1 MEENNKLF
9 LPISEE
15 KLKVLNGIYVE
26 SVVAYDIENIMKLVK
41 IIENVIR
48 GEEFRNYCDEFLWE
62 LKTYEHKR
70 YVYGI
75 QYIEKRLLIKE
86 NEGKEPLIYDF
97 VGNDEEKKD
106 TLLSDI
112 KVLYKNYID
121 FYFTSDTT
129 KGIVYKI
136 TKMPL
141 NEVIK
146 NVNMLADLKNKLLE
160 ESIENV
166 KNMCVK
172 ELSVIK
178 TINIDNVFKH
188 NLCLTDVV
196 DKLLEQLESCSR

>member
-15 KLKVLNGIYVE
+15 KIRVLNGIYVE

-75 QYIEKRLLIKE
+75 QYIEKRLLVKE
-86 NEGKEPLIYDF
+86 DEDKEPLIYDF
-97 VGNDEEKKD
+97 VGNDEEKKN

-129 KGIVYKI
+129 KDVVYKMI
-136 TKMPL
+136 KILEKIGKPDYRCDN
-141 NEVIK
+141 NE
-146 NVNMLADLKNKLLE
+146 LLE
-160 ESIENV
+160 ELIENV
-166 KNMCVK
+166 KNICTK

-178 TINIDNVFKH
+178 TINIDNVFEH

-196 DKLLEQLESCSR
+196 NKLSEQLESCGR

>member
-15 KLKVLNGIYVE
+15 KIRVLNGIYVE

-41 IIENVIR
+41 IIENIIR
-48 GEEFRNYCDEFLWE
+48 GKEFRTYYNEFLWE

-112 KVLYKNYID
+112 KVLYKKYID

-129 KGIVYKI
+129 KGVVYKM
-136 TKMPL
+136 TKILEKIGKPDYKCIN
-141 NEVIK
+141 NE
-146 NVNMLADLKNKLLE
+146 LLE

-166 KNMCVK
+166 KNMCAK

-178 TINIDNVFKH
+178 TINIDNVFEH
-188 NLCLTDVV
+188 NLYLTDVV
-196 DKLLEQLESCSR
+196 DKLSEQLESCSI

>member
-15 KLKVLNGIYVE
+15 KIRVLNGIYVE

-112 KVLYKNYID
+112 KVLYKKYID

-129 KGIVYKI
+129 KGVVYKM
-136 TKMPL
+136 TKILENIGKPDYKCDN
-141 NEVIK
+141 NE
-146 NVNMLADLKNKLLE
+146 LLE

>member
-75 QYIEKRLLIKE
+75 QYIEKRLLVKE
-86 NEGKEPLIYDF
+86 DEDKEPLIYDF

-112 KVLYKNYID
+112 KVLYKKYID
-121 FYFTSDTT
+121 FYFTSDST
-129 KGIVYKI
+129 KGVVYKI
-136 TKMPL
+136 TKILEKIGKPDYKCIN
-141 NEVIK
+141 NE
-146 NVNMLADLKNKLLE
+146 LLE

-166 KNMCVK
+166 KNMCAK

-178 TINIDNVFKH
+178 TINIDNVFEH
-188 NLCLTDVV
+188 NLYLTDVV
-196 DKLLEQLESCSR
+196 DKLSEQLESCSI

>member
-62 LKTYEHKR
+62 LRTYEHKR

-75 QYIEKRLLIKE
+75 QYIEKRLLVKE
-86 NEGKEPLIYDF
+86 DEDKEPLIYDF

-112 KVLYKNYID
+112 KVLYKKYID
-121 FYFTSDTT
+121 FYFTSDST
-129 KGIVYKI
+129 KGVVYKI
-136 TKMPL
+136 TKILEKIGKPDYKCIN
-141 NEVIK
+141 NE
-146 NVNMLADLKNKLLE
+146 LLE

-166 KNMCVK
+166 KNMCAK

-178 TINIDNVFKH
+178 TINIDNVFEH
-188 NLCLTDVV
+188 NLYLTDVV
-196 DKLLEQLESCSR
+196 DKLSEQLESCSI

>member
-15 KLKVLNGIYVE
+15 KIRVLNGIYVE

-97 VGNDEEKKD
+97 VGNEA
-106 TLLSDI
+106 L
-112 KVLYKNYID
+112 
-121 FYFTSDTT
+121 
-129 KGIVYKI
+129 
-136 TKMPL
+136 
-141 NEVIK
+141 
-146 NVNMLADLKNKLLE
+146 
-160 ESIENV
+160 
-166 KNMCVK
+166 
-172 ELSVIK
+172 
-178 TINIDNVFKH
+178 
-188 NLCLTDVV
+188 
-196 DKLLEQLESCSR
+196 

>member
-62 LKTYEHKR
+62 LRTYEHKR

-75 QYIEKRLLIKE
+75 QYIEKRLLVKE
-86 NEGKEPLIYDF
+86 DEDKEPLIYDF

-112 KVLYKNYID
+112 KVLYKKYID
-121 FYFTSDTT
+121 FYFTSDST
-129 KGIVYKI
+129 KGVVYKI
-136 TKMPL
+136 TKILEKIGKPDYKCIN
-141 NEVIK
+141 NEI
-146 NVNMLADLKNKLLE
+146 LE

-166 KNMCVK
+166 KNMCAK

-178 TINIDNVFKH
+178 TINIDNVFEH
-188 NLCLTDVV
+188 NLYLTDVV
-196 DKLLEQLESCSR
+196 DKLSEQLESCSI

>member
-15 KLKVLNGIYVE
+15 KIRVLNGIYVE

-75 QYIEKRLLIKE
+75 QYIEKRLLVKE
-86 NEGKEPLIYDF
+86 DEDKEPLIYDF

-112 KVLYKNYID
+112 KVLYKKYID
-121 FYFTSDTT
+121 FYFTSDST
-129 KGIVYKI
+129 KGVVYKI
-136 TKMPL
+136 TKILEKIGKPDYKCIN
-141 NEVIK
+141 NE
-146 NVNMLADLKNKLLE
+146 LLE

-166 KNMCVK
+166 KNMCAK

-178 TINIDNVFKH
+178 TINIDNVFEH
-188 NLCLTDVV
+188 NLYLTDVV
-196 DKLLEQLESCSR
+196 DKLSEQLESCSI

>member
-41 IIENVIR
+41 IIENIIR
-48 GEEFRNYCDEFLWE
+48 GKEFRTYYNEFLWE

-112 KVLYKNYID
+112 KVLYKKYID

-129 KGIVYKI
+129 KGVVYKM
-136 TKMPL
+136 TKILENIGKPDYKCDN
-141 NEVIK
+141 NE
-146 NVNMLADLKNKLLE
+146 LLE

>member
-15 KLKVLNGIYVE
+15 KIRVLNGIYVE

-75 QYIEKRLLIKE
+75 QYIEKRLLVKE
-86 NEGKEPLIYDF
+86 DEDKEPLIYDF
-97 VGNDEEKKD
+97 VGNDEEKKN

-129 KGIVYKI
+129 KDVVYKM
-136 TKMPL
+136 TKILEKIGKPDYKCIN
-141 NEVIK
+141 NE
-146 NVNMLADLKNKLLE
+146 LLE

-166 KNMCVK
+166 KNMCAK

-178 TINIDNVFKH
+178 TINIDNVFEH
-188 NLCLTDVV
+188 NLYLIDVV
-196 DKLLEQLESCSR
+196 NKLSEQLESCSI

>member
-112 KVLYKNYID
+112 KVLYKKYID

-129 KGIVYKI
+129 KGVVYKM
-136 TKMPL
+136 TKILENIGKPDYKCDN
-141 NEVIK
+141 NE
-146 NVNMLADLKNKLLE
+146 LLE

>member
-15 KLKVLNGIYVE
+15 KIRVLNGIYVE

-62 LKTYEHKR
+62 LRTYEHKR

-75 QYIEKRLLIKE
+75 QYIEKRLLVKE
-86 NEGKEPLIYDF
+86 DEDKEPLIYDF

-112 KVLYKNYID
+112 KVLYKKYID
-121 FYFTSDTT
+121 FYFTSDST
-129 KGIVYKI
+129 KGVVYKI
-136 TKMPL
+136 TKILEKIGKPDYKCIN
-141 NEVIK
+141 NE
-146 NVNMLADLKNKLLE
+146 LLE

-166 KNMCVK
+166 KNMCAK

-178 TINIDNVFKH
+178 TINIDNVFEH
-188 NLCLTDVV
+188 NL
-196 DKLLEQLESCSR
+196 

>member
-15 KLKVLNGIYVE
+15 KIRVLNGIYVE

-41 IIENVIR
+41 IIENAVR

-75 QYIEKRLLIKE
+75 QYIEKRLLVKE
-86 NEGKEPLIYDF
+86 DEGKEPLIYDF
-97 VGNDEEKKD
+97 VGNDEEKKGI
-106 TLLSDI
+106 LLSDI
-112 KVLYKNYID
+112 KVLYKKYID

-129 KGIVYKI
+129 KGVVYKM
-136 TKMPL
+136 TKILEKIGKPDYKCDN
-141 NEVIK
+141 NEI
-146 NVNMLADLKNKLLE
+146 LE
-160 ESIENV
+160 ESIENA
-166 KNMCVK
+166 KNICSK

-178 TINIDNVFKH
+178 TINIDNVFEH
-188 NLCLTDVV
+188 NLYLTDVV
-196 DKLLEQLESCSR
+196 DKLSEQLESCSI

>member
-15 KLKVLNGIYVE
+15 KIRVLNGIYVE

-112 KVLYKNYID
+112 KVLYKKYID

-129 KGIVYKI
+129 KGVVYKM
-136 TKMPL
+136 TKILENIGKPDYKCIN
-141 NEVIK
+141 NE
-146 NVNMLADLKNKLLE
+146 LLE

-166 KNMCVK
+166 KNMCAK

-178 TINIDNVFKH
+178 TINIDNVFEH
-188 NLCLTDVV
+188 NLYLTDVV
-196 DKLLEQLESCSR
+196 DKLSEQLESCSI

>member
-26 SVVAYDIENIMKLVK
+26 SVLTYDIENIMKLVK

-48 GEEFRNYCDEFLWE
+48 GEEFRTYCDEFLWE

-86 NEGKEPLIYDF
+86 NEDKEPLIYDF
-97 VGNDEEKKD
+97 VGNDEEKKN

-136 TKMPL
+136 TKMLEKIGKPDYKCDN
-141 NEVIK
+141 NE
-146 NVNMLADLKNKLLE
+146 LLE

-166 KNMCVK
+166 KNMCTK

-178 TINIDNVFKH
+178 TINIDNVFEH

-196 DKLLEQLESCSR
+196 NKLLDQLESCSR

>member
-1 MEENNKLF
+1 MEENNKLL

-15 KLKVLNGIYVE
+15 KIKVLNGIYVE

-41 IIENVIR
+41 IIENAVR
-48 GEEFRNYCDEFLWE
+48 GEEFRTYCDEFLWE

-86 NEGKEPLIYDF
+86 NEDKEPLIYDF

-121 FYFTSDTT
+121 FYFTSDST
-129 KGIVYKI
+129 KGIVYKM
-136 TKMPL
+136 TKIIEKIGKPDYKCDN
-141 NEVIK
+141 NES
-146 NVNMLADLKNKLLE
+146 LE
-160 ESIENV
+160 ESIKNV
-166 KNMCVK
+166 KNMCAK

-178 TINIDNVFKH
+178 TINIDNVFEH
-188 NLCLTDVV
+188 NLCLTDAV
-196 DKLLEQLESCSR
+196 DKLSEQLECCGR

>member
-15 KLKVLNGIYVE
+15 KIRVLNGIYVE

-41 IIENVIR
+41 IIENIIR

-75 QYIEKRLLIKE
+75 QYIEKRLLVKE
-86 NEGKEPLIYDF
+86 DEDKEPLIYDF

-112 KVLYKNYID
+112 KVLYKKYID

-129 KGIVYKI
+129 KGVVYKI
-136 TKMPL
+136 TKILEKIGKPDYKCIN
-141 NEVIK
+141 NE
-146 NVNMLADLKNKLLE
+146 LLE

-178 TINIDNVFKH
+178 TINIDNVFEH
-188 NLCLTDVV
+188 NLYLTDVV
-196 DKLLEQLESCSR
+196 DKLSEQLESCSI

>member
-15 KLKVLNGIYVE
+15 KIRVLNGIYVE

-41 IIENVIR
+41 IIENIIR
-48 GEEFRNYCDEFLWE
+48 GKEFRTYYNEFLWE

-112 KVLYKNYID
+112 KVLYKKYID

-129 KGIVYKI
+129 KGVVYKM
-136 TKMPL
+136 TKILEKIGKPDYKCDN
-141 NEVIK
+141 NE
-146 NVNMLADLKNKLLE
+146 LLE

>member
-15 KLKVLNGIYVE
+15 KIRVLNGIYVE

-62 LKTYEHKR
+62 LKTYGHKR

-75 QYIEKRLLIKE
+75 QYIEKRLLVKE
-86 NEGKEPLIYDF
+86 DEDKEPLIYDF

-136 TKMPL
+136 TKMLEKIGKPDYKCDD
-141 NEVIK
+141 NE
-146 NVNMLADLKNKLLE
+146 LLE

-166 KNMCVK
+166 KNMCTK

-178 TINIDNVFKH
+178 TINIDNVFEH

-196 DKLLEQLESCSR
+196 DKLSEQLESCSI

>member
-1 MEENNKLF
+1 MEENSKLF

-112 KVLYKNYID
+112 KVLYKKYID

-129 KGIVYKI
+129 KGVVYKM
-136 TKMPL
+136 TKILENIGKPDYKCDN
-141 NEVIK
+141 NE
-146 NVNMLADLKNKLLE
+146 LLE

-196 DKLLEQLESCSR
+196 DKLSEQLESCSR

>member
-15 KLKVLNGIYVE
+15 KLRVLNGIYAE
-26 SVVAYDIENIMKLVK
+26 SVLTYDIENIMKLVK

-48 GEEFRNYCDEFLWE
+48 GEEFRTYCDEFLWE

-75 QYIEKRLLIKE
+75 QYIEKRLLAKE
-86 NEGKEPLIYDF
+86 NEDKEPLIYDF
-97 VGNDEEKKD
+97 VGNDEEKKN

-112 KVLYKNYID
+112 KVLYKKYID
-121 FYFTSDTT
+121 FYFTSDST
-129 KGIVYKI
+129 KGIVYKM
-136 TKMPL
+136 TKIIEKIGKPDYKCDN
-141 NEVIK
+141 NES
-146 NVNMLADLKNKLLE
+146 LE

-166 KNMCVK
+166 KNMCAK

-178 TINIDNVFKH
+178 TINIDNVFEH
-188 NLCLTDVV
+188 NLCLTDAV
-196 DKLLEQLESCSR
+196 DKLSEQLECCGR

>member
-15 KLKVLNGIYVE
+15 KIRVLNGIYVE

-112 KVLYKNYID
+112 KVLYKKYID

-136 TKMPL
+136 TKMLEKIGKPDYKCDD
-141 NEVIK
+141 NE
-146 NVNMLADLKNKLLE
+146 LLE

-166 KNMCVK
+166 KNMCTK

-178 TINIDNVFKH
+178 TINIDNVFEH

-196 DKLLEQLESCSR
+196 DKLSEQLECCSR

>member
-15 KLKVLNGIYVE
+15 KIRVLNGVYVE

-41 IIENVIR
+41 IIENIIR
-48 GEEFRNYCDEFLWE
+48 GKEFRTYYNEFLWE

-112 KVLYKNYID
+112 KVLYKKYID

-129 KGIVYKI
+129 KGVVYKM
-136 TKMPL
+136 TKILEKIGKPDYKCDN
-141 NEVIK
+141 NE
-146 NVNMLADLKNKLLE
+146 LLE

>member
-15 KLKVLNGIYVE
+15 KIRVLNGIYVE

-41 IIENVIR
+41 IIENIIR
-48 GEEFRNYCDEFLWE
+48 GKEFRTYYNEFLWE

-112 KVLYKNYID
+112 KVLYKKYID

-129 KGIVYKI
+129 KGVVYKM
-136 TKMPL
+136 TKILENIGKPDYKCIN
-141 NEVIK
+141 NE
-146 NVNMLADLKNKLLE
+146 LLE

-166 KNMCVK
+166 KNMCAK

-178 TINIDNVFKH
+178 TINIDNVFEH

-196 DKLLEQLESCSR
+196 NKLSEQLENCSI

>member
-15 KLKVLNGIYVE
+15 KIRVLNGIYVE

-41 IIENVIR
+41 IIENIIR
-48 GEEFRNYCDEFLWE
+48 GKEFRTYYNEFLWE

-112 KVLYKNYID
+112 KVLYKKYID

-129 KGIVYKI
+129 KGVVYKM
-136 TKMPL
+136 TKILEKIGKPDYKCIN
-141 NEVIK
+141 NE
-146 NVNMLADLKNKLLE
+146 LLE

-166 KNMCVK
+166 KNMCAK

-178 TINIDNVFKH
+178 TINIDNVFEH

-196 DKLLEQLESCSR
+196 NKLSEQLENCSI

>member
-15 KLKVLNGIYVE
+15 KIRVLNGIYVE

-41 IIENVIR
+41 IIENIIR
-48 GEEFRNYCDEFLWE
+48 GKEFRTYYNEFLWE

-75 QYIEKRLLIKE
+75 QYIEKRLLVKE
-86 NEGKEPLIYDF
+86 DEDKEPLIYDF

-112 KVLYKNYID
+112 KVLYKKYID
-121 FYFTSDTT
+121 FYFTSDST
-129 KGIVYKI
+129 KGVVYKI
-136 TKMPL
+136 TKILEKIGKPDYKCIN
-141 NEVIK
+141 NE
-146 NVNMLADLKNKLLE
+146 LLE

-166 KNMCVK
+166 KNMCAK

-178 TINIDNVFKH
+178 TINIDNVFEH
-188 NLCLTDVV
+188 NLYLTDVV
-196 DKLLEQLESCSR
+196 DKLSEQLESCSI

>member
-15 KLKVLNGIYVE
+15 KIRVLNGIYVE

-41 IIENVIR
+41 IIENIIR
-48 GEEFRNYCDEFLWE
+48 GKEFRTYYNEFLWE

-112 KVLYKNYID
+112 KVLYKKYID
-121 FYFTSDTT
+121 FYFTSDST
-129 KGIVYKI
+129 KGAIYKI
-136 TKMPL
+136 TKILKKIGKPDYRCDN
-141 NEVIK
+141 NE
-146 NVNMLADLKNKLLE
+146 LLE
-160 ESIENV
+160 ELIENV
-166 KNMCVK
+166 KNICAK

-178 TINIDNVFKH
+178 TINIDNVFEH
-188 NLCLTDVV
+188 NLCLTDAV
-196 DKLLEQLESCSR
+196 DKLLKQLESCSR

>member
-15 KLKVLNGIYVE
+15 KIRVLNGIYVE

-75 QYIEKRLLIKE
+75 QYIEKRLLVKE
-86 NEGKEPLIYDF
+86 DEDKEPLIYDF

-112 KVLYKNYID
+112 KVLYKKYID

-129 KGIVYKI
+129 KGVVYKM
-136 TKMPL
+136 TKILEKIGKPDYKCDN
-141 NEVIK
+141 NE
-146 NVNMLADLKNKLLE
+146 LLE

-178 TINIDNVFKH
+178 TINIDNVFEH
-188 NLCLTDVV
+188 NLYLTDVV
-196 DKLLEQLESCSR
+196 DKLSEQLESCSI

>member
-15 KLKVLNGIYVE
+15 KIKVLNGIYVE

-48 GEEFRNYCDEFLWE
+48 GKEFRNYCDEFLWE

-75 QYIEKRLLIKE
+75 QYIEKRLLVKE
-86 NEGKEPLIYDF
+86 DEDKEPLIYDF
-97 VGNDEEKKD
+97 VGTDEEKKN

-112 KVLYKNYID
+112 KVLYKKYID
-121 FYFTSDTT
+121 FYFTSDST
-129 KGIVYKI
+129 KGIVYKM
-136 TKMPL
+136 TKILEKIGKPDYKCDN
-141 NEVIK
+141 NE
-146 NVNMLADLKNKLLE
+146 LLE

-166 KNMCVK
+166 KNMCAK

-178 TINIDNVFKH
+178 TINIDNVFEH
-188 NLCLTDVV
+188 NLYLTGVV
-196 DKLLEQLESCSR
+196 NKLLDQLESCGR

>member
-15 KLKVLNGIYVE
+15 KIRVLNGIYVE

-75 QYIEKRLLIKE
+75 QYIEKRLLVKE
-86 NEGKEPLIYDF
+86 DEDKEPLIYDF

-112 KVLYKNYID
+112 KVLYKKYID
-121 FYFTSDTT
+121 FYFTSDST
-129 KGIVYKI
+129 KGVVYKI
-136 TKMPL
+136 TKILEKIGKPDYKCDN
-141 NEVIK
+141 NE
-146 NVNMLADLKNKLLE
+146 LLE

-166 KNMCVK
+166 KNMCAK

-178 TINIDNVFKH
+178 TINIDNVFEH
-188 NLCLTDVV
+188 NLYLTDVV
-196 DKLLEQLESCSR
+196 DKLSEQLESCSI